1 MIEAARP
8 GTVGPSRREFV
19 ALGIGAFVVATLPVG
34 LRRRGPEL
42 VRRTVPVMGTLADIA
57 VQHRDRR
64 YAQAAIDA
72 AIDQL
77 RWVDRS
83 MTRFTDVSDVGRAN
97 LRAAS
102 EAVLVSPETAQVL
115 EQALRWAEASDGAFD
130 PCLGRA
136 IVLWDVAHRRE
147 PPAPQQVESLARRR
161 LYRAL
166 EVDRW
171 RGAPAVRFHDADVAI
186 DLGGIAKGYGVDR
199 AIDALR
205 AYGIRNGLVNVGGD
219 LYALG
224 VSEDGDPWKVGIQL
238 PDDPQRLT
246 ETLEVEDAAVA
257 TSGDY
262 VQYFLHGGRRY
273 HHMLDPQTGEPKRSP
288 MRSVTIVSDTCM
300 EADAAGTAVF
310 GMAQRQARELLASCA
325 PRARIA
331 KLI

>member
-1 MIEAARP
+1 MIEAMRP
-8 GTVGPSRREFV
+8 GSVGPSRREFV

-34 LRRRGPEL
+34 LRRRRRQL

-57 VQHRDRR
+57 VQHGDQR

-72 AIDQL
+72 AFDQL
-77 RWVDRS
+77 RLVDRT

-97 LRAAS
+97 RRAAA
-102 EAVLVSPETAQVL
+102 EAVFVSPETAHVL
-115 EQALRWAEASDGAFD
+115 REALRWAEASDGAFD

-136 IVLWDVAHRRE
+136 IVLWDVGRRRE
-147 PPAPQQVESLARRR
+147 PPAPEQVESLARRR

-166 EVDRW
+166 EVDLW
-171 RGAPAVRFHDADVAI
+171 RGAPVVRFHDPDVAI

-199 AIDALR
+199 AVEALR
-205 AYGIRNGLVNVGGD
+205 GYGIRNGLVNVGGD

-224 VSEDGDPWKVGIQL
+224 ASEDGDPWKVGIQS
-238 PDDPQRLT
+238 PDDPQRLA
-246 ETLEVEDAAVA
+246 ETLEIEDAAVA

-262 VQYFLHGGRRY
+262 VQYFQHGGRRY
-273 HHMLDPQTGEPKRSP
+273 HHMLDPETGEPKRSP

-310 GMAQRQARELLASCA
+310 GMAEDRALELLTSRA
-325 PRARIA
+325 PGARIA
-331 KLI
+331 KVL